1 MPLDIF
7 AQKYSDIAPNPRNL
21 AAGSLR
27 QKSIDAGKGRAEDL
41 AFLAYGV
48 EFPSGDS
55 KHPDS
60 PNPLEFKYD
69 SEAISWLSSMGI
81 QVAGNEIVSGYED
94 HDTSNKIIEITDRW
108 TESRY
113 SEPWEIDGGVIK
125 LDRLDKRELLGMTAH
140 HPRWALAWKF
150 PPQEAISVLMGV
162 SWQTGRTGNVTPV
175 SRIAPVIVSGVTV
188 ENTTLHLS
196 LIHI

>member
-1 MPLDIF
+1 MSF
-7 AQKYSDIAPNPRNL
+7 
-21 AAGSLR
+21 
-27 QKSIDAGKGRAEDL
+27 
-41 AFLAYGV
+41 FAYGV
-48 EFPSGDS
+48 EFPSGVS

-60 PNPLEFKYD
+60 PSPLEFKYD

-113 SEPWEIDGGVIK
+113 SEPWEIDGVVIK

-162 SWQTGRTGNVTPV
+162 DWQTGRTGNVTPV
-175 SRIAPVIVSGVTV
+175 SRIAPVIAVSYTHL
-188 ENTTLHLS
+188 TLPTKA
-196 LIHI
+196 